1 MSGNKKE
8 HTWPIENE
16 KTKFDLSQL
25 DDYRNYEKIFEENKK
40 LGEFWEMGGSSF
52 FSDSDHAVSSVKSYL
67 RQSCNTP

>member
-25 DDYRNYEKIFEENKK
+25 DENRNYEKIFEENKK
-40 LGEFWEMGGSSF
+40 LGEF
-52 FSDSDHAVSSVKSYL
+52 
-67 RQSCNTP
+67 